1 MSSTKGGFQLP
12 IYYVANKRELPSN
25 LIDDLELNQL
35 KEDSSACIYDT
46 IFTNQ
51 TEVGRSTYPLW
62 RQHYTW
68 DSSFLKDTQSFLS
81 SDFVT
86 NLGDMSGNEE
96 VAAVRDNLDALH
108 SEDNFAEKYHYLEW
122 EWCQTL
128 NKNPTFMQASAF
140 YSLTSPVISLLLP
153 IILLIV
159 PFFLL
164 RLKGATLTLGTYLE
178 LLKQVIKYHAFGR
191 LFSEFGNVGW
201 DKRFY
206 LLMSAGFYMFQVY
219 QNACSCYRFH
229 KNMRRIHETLITI
242 KHHLNRTTQ
251 LMEDCETTMK
261 SLTTYEPFIEDM
273 TIQRD
278 VLVKLRDCLQNI
290 SPYGLS
296 FRKIGEVGLA
306 MSYFYELKTN
316 DAYKNA
322 IQYSFFFH
330 GYLENVASIR
340 QQQLK
345 GLVNPSEFGTTDK
358 STKLKNVVYPPLLRR
373 AGLTTTKNTI
383 DLRKSQIITGPNA
396 SGKTTLL
403 KTILL
408 NVILTQQFGCGYYKS
423 AKTML
428 YTHLHCYLNIPD
440 TSGRDSLFQAEAR
453 RCKEILDTIKNAD
466 HKSNH
471 LCIFDEL
478 YSGTNPYE
486 AIASASSFLEYI
498 KTLPS
503 VTFFLTTHFCA
514 VCRVTKECSSISNF
528 HMETIPILSRGNDS
542 VVEYEYT
549 FKEKSGVS
557 QHRGGISVLRDLGYP
572 EELVKRAQ
580 TIIRSVSI

>member
-1 MSSTKGGFQLP
+1 
-12 IYYVANKRELPSN
+12 
-25 LIDDLELNQL
+25 
-35 KEDSSACIYDT
+35 
-46 IFTNQ
+46 
-51 TEVGRSTYPLW
+51 
-62 RQHYTW
+62 
-68 DSSFLKDTQSFLS
+68 LKDTQSFLS

-383 DLRKSQIITGPNA
+383 DLRKSQIITGPN
-396 SGKTTLL
+396 
-403 KTILL
+403 
-408 NVILTQQFGCGYYKS
+408 
-423 AKTML
+423 
-428 YTHLHCYLNIPD
+428 
-440 TSGRDSLFQAEAR
+440 
-453 RCKEILDTIKNAD
+453 
-466 HKSNH
+466 
-471 LCIFDEL
+471 
-478 YSGTNPYE
+478 
-486 AIASASSFLEYI
+486 
-498 KTLPS
+498 
-503 VTFFLTTHFCA
+503 
-514 VCRVTKECSSISNF
+514 
-528 HMETIPILSRGNDS
+528 
-542 VVEYEYT
+542 
-549 FKEKSGVS
+549 
-557 QHRGGISVLRDLGYP
+557 GGIL
-572 EELVKRAQ
+572 
-580 TIIRSVSI
+580 